1 MNFLNL
7 ADARNLA
14 SKPVNLVLA
23 WFLICGMLVVAQA
36 QAQEAL
42 AFLEWRK

>member
-36 QAQEAL
+36 QEAL